1 MASFGSSKLE
11 SLGLSTPLA
20 TFDPV
25 SRMKTKSSAP
35 LGIFDSGV
43 GGITVL
49 QELYRQLPQESIVY
63 FGDTARLPYGDRS
76 PQQIVQYVREILN
89 WMTLQ
94 GVKMV
99 IMACNTSSALALEQV
114 RSDYPFPILGVI
126 LPGAN
131 AAAQT
136 GRRIGVLATPATAS
150 SHAYRQAIL
159 KIDPQS
165 LVWEVGCPEFVPL
178 IEANRLD
185 EAYTYQIVSLYTSV
199 LLDQRIDTL
208 IYGCTHYPH
217 LSPILETF
225 LPATVQTINPAIY
238 VVSDAIQEL
247 DRLGLRQTDRA
258 TWTRFYVSG
267 STDRFAQLASQ
278 WLGSLPK
285 VTQVDIEAYGTSLK
299 TSILPCLNDISEAVA

>member
-1 MASFGSSKLE
+1 MASFGSSKLD
-11 SLGLSTPLA
+11 SLSLSVTLA
-20 TFDPV
+20 ELDPV
-25 SRMKTKSSAP
+25 SGMKTKSTAP

-76 PQQIVQYVREILN
+76 PAEILQYVREILN
-89 WMTLQ
+89 WMMLQ

-126 LPGAN
+126 LPGAR
-131 AAAQT
+131 AAAHQ

-159 KIDPQS
+159 EIEPTAQ
-165 LVWEVGCPEFVPL
+165 VWEVGCPEFVPL
-178 IEANRLD
+178 IEADRLD
-185 EAYTYQIVSLYTSV
+185 EPYTAQIVHLYTSV
-199 LLDQRIDTL
+199 LLDQHIDTL

-217 LSPILETF
+217 LASINQSF
-225 LPATVQTINPAIY
+225 LPSTIQTINPAVH
-238 VVSDAIQEL
+238 VVAAAVQEL
-247 DRLGLRQTDRA
+247 ESLGLRQLENDRSPV
-258 TWTRFYVSG
+258 TRFYVSG
-267 STDRFAQLASQ
+267 SSDRFAQVASQ
-278 WLGSLPK
+278 WLGKTPLVMP
-285 VTQVDIEAYGTSLK
+285 VNIEAYGSPVKAL
-299 TSILPCLNDISEAVA
+299 SPDITEAVA

>member
-11 SLGLSTPLA
+11 SLGLSAPLA

-76 PQQIVQYVREILN
+76 PQEIVQYVREILN
-89 WMTLQ
+89 WMALQ

-99 IMACNTSSALALEQV
+99 IMACNTSSALALDEV

-126 LPGAN
+126 LPGAK
-131 AAAQT
+131 AAAQA

-159 KIDPQS
+159 EIIPKIKPDAIVHTAAQPSHDRAASIPFEDFDTNAVGTFNLLES
-165 LVWEVGCPEFVPL
+165 LRRYSTDIPFV
-178 IEANRLD
+178 
-185 EAYTYQIVSLYTSV
+185 
-199 LLDQRIDTL
+199 
-208 IYGCTHYPH
+208 H
-217 LSPILETF
+217 LSTNK
-225 LPATVQTINPAIY
+225 VY
-238 VVSDAIQEL
+238 GDAPN
-247 DRLGLRQTDRA
+247 
-258 TWTRFYVSG
+258 F
-267 STDRFAQLASQ
+267 
-278 WLGSLPK
+278 
-285 VTQVDIEAYGTSLK
+285 
-299 TSILPCLNDISEAVA
+299 

>member
-11 SLGLSTPLA
+11 SLGLSAPLA

-76 PQQIVQYVREILN
+76 PQEIVQYVREILN
-89 WMTLQ
+89 WMALQ

-99 IMACNTSSALALEQV
+99 IMACNTSSALALDEV

-126 LPGAN
+126 LPGAK
-131 AAAQT
+131 AAAQA

-159 KIDPQS
+159 EIEPQAQ
-165 LVWEVGCPEFVPL
+165 VWEVGCPEFVPL

-185 EAYTYQIVSLYTSV
+185 EVYTSQIVSLYTSL
-199 LLDQRIDTL
+199 LLDQQIDTL

-217 LSPILETF
+217 LSPILQTF
-225 LPATVQTINPAIY
+225 LPSTVQTINPAVY
-238 VVSDAIQEL
+238 VVSAAIQEL
-247 DRLGLRQTDRA
+247 DSLGLRQMERSS
-258 TWTRFYVSG
+258 WTRFYVSG
-267 STDRFAQLASQ
+267 STDRFAQLARQ
-278 WLGSLPK
+278 WLGILPQ
-285 VTQVDIEAYGTSLK
+285 VTKVDIEAYGNSLK
-299 TSILPCLNDISEAVA
+299 PSILSCLNDLNEAVA